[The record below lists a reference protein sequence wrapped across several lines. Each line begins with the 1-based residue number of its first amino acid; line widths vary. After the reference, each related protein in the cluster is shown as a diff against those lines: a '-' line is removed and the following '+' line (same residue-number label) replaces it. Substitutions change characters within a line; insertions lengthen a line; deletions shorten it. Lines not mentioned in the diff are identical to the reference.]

1 MSYTNADGLRV
12 LTNDDQ
18 GAVKTQGTA
27 GAAQHQSIVM
37 DITFTALVS

>member
-12 LTNDDQ
+12 LTNADQ

-27 GAAQHQSIVM
+27 GTGMIPSPCG
-37 DITFTALVS
+37 